1 MREMKDSGIEWLGQV
16 PECWE
21 LRRLQYI
28 LRERNE
34 KNIPVKTSEILSL
47 TASQGVIPHAEK
59 EGGGNKPKEDL
70 SAYKL
75 AYPDDIV
82 MNSMNVLSGA
92 VGLSK
97 YYGCVS
103 PVYYMLYS
111 DDENI
116 DIRFYNYMFKTK
128 AFQRSLMGLGNGILI
143 KESDNGTLNTIR
155 MRIPMEKLS
164 KLNFVVPSIVEQR
177 KIVDFLDGKIPEM
190 DAIISKTKESI
201 EQYKKY
207 KQAVI
212 TDVVTRGIASSRAM
226 KDSGNEWIGEI
237 PVEWSISRIKFV
249 ADFEPSSD
257 KTGLD
262 ENSIITYTPMECIK
276 NGWFINN
283 TAPFG
288 SVSASL
294 TAYQEGDIVMAKVT
308 PCFENGNIAIMENL
322 SSGFGLGSSELF
334 VFRTNNIEKAYLF
347 YWLRNNKFIQS
358 ACSTMTGTGGLKRV
372 SSNFVKNCYIHIPPV
387 AEQIEIAKYLDEK
400 CAEIDALIAKKE
412 AFVEELE
419 GYKQSLIYEYVT
431 GKKVVL

>member
-1 MREMKDSGIEWLGQV
+1 M
-16 PECWE
+16 
-21 LRRLQYI
+21 
-28 LRERNE
+28 ER
-34 KNIPVKTSEILSL
+34 VLSL
-47 TASQGVIPHAEK
+47 TKEKGVIPYDEK
-59 EGGGNKPKEDL
+59 GNQGNKSKENL
-70 SAYKL
+70 EEYKIAYK
-75 AYPDDIV
+75 DTIV
-82 MNSMNVLSGA
+82 ANSMNILIGS
-92 VGLSK
+92 VGISK
-97 YYGCVS
+97 YDGCVS
-103 PVYYMLYS
+103 PVYYVFKNNEKS
-111 DDENI
+111 DL
-116 DIRFYNYMFKTK
+116 RFLNYIFSRTQ
-128 AFQRSLMGLGNGILI
+128 FQKQLRKYANGILEIRLRVSSENI
-143 KESDNGTLNTIR
+143 KKQLVAMPDVKEQ
-155 MRIPMEKLS
+155 EK
-164 KLNFVVPSIVEQR
+164 IA
-177 KIVDFLDGKIPEM
+177 DYLDEKIPEM

-431 GKKVVL
+431 GKKEVL

>member
-1 MREMKDSGIEWLGQV
+1 MERKMKDSGIEWVGAI
-16 PECWE
+16 PEDWKIE
-21 LRRLQYI
+21 KLQWNI
-28 LRERNE
+28 EEIVE
-34 KNIPVKTSEILSL
+34 KNSPIKMERVLSL
-47 TASQGVIPHAEK
+47 TKEKGVIPYDEK
-59 EGGGNKPKEDL
+59 GNQGNKSKENL
-70 SAYKL
+70 EEYKIAYK
-75 AYPDDIV
+75 DTIV
-82 MNSMNVLSGA
+82 ANSMNILIGS
-92 VGLSK
+92 VGISK
-97 YYGCVS
+97 YDGCVS
-103 PVYYMLYS
+103 PVYYVFKNNEKS
-111 DDENI
+111 DL
-116 DIRFYNYMFKTK
+116 RFLNYIFSMTQ
-128 AFQRSLMGLGNGILI
+128 FQKQLRKYANGILEIRLRVSSENI
-143 KESDNGTLNTIR
+143 KKQLVAMPDVKEQ
-155 MRIPMEKLS
+155 EK
-164 KLNFVVPSIVEQR
+164 IA
-177 KIVDFLDGKIPEM
+177 DYLDEKIPEM

-288 SVSASL
+288 SVFASL

-431 GKKVVL
+431 GKKEVL